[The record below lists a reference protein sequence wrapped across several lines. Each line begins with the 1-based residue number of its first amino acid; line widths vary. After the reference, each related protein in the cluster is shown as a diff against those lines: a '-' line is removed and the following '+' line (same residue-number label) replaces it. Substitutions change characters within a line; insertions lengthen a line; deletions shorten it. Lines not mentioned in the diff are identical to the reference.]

1 MNVIYVREMP
11 GDDDDVRVLD
21 MFDEGGGEPTAR
33 KRKVEDGD
41 AATPGGGGGGTSSSA
56 AAADKRAARRAATL
70 ERRAAAKMAKDLAA
84 EQKRAERT
92 RMQVRAQA
100 LKLSR
105 KMHAALAAGTTMA
118 TTTNG
123 GAGGGNGDDEQLIL
137 APIVSRPNGDLAL
150 SNDVSGGGDPAGRFE
165 QSFRTLQQIAHSAVT
180 PPQQRRKQQELPP
193 PPLPP
198 ATLPGTPVR
207 LPGVA
212 VGQQQQQHI
221 DEQRTTTT
229 TTPQPQQPLFGAIR
243 GGALPTYREYV
254 AQLENRPVPPRRRTR
269 AELELELTEDQR
281 REQARLEREL
291 QELAVTQQYEN
302 LTRLYNTLPELRRK
316 PIIHASNTT
325 ARRAPPPSAVLLPR
339 SVPQQRRTVRRVFH
353 VGRTDKELSLLTH
366 STATR
371 AGVDD
376 FRMHVQSLS
385 TDKMRRALLAAKLLR
400 AGSEA
405 PEPLV
410 RRIFQQRQMLVGDL
424 LVGGN
429 GGGGAAAGAEEVVSS
444 SSS

>member
-1 MNVIYVREMP
+1 MMMSGGGGN
-11 GDDDDVRVLD
+11 DDDDVRVLD
-21 MFDEGGGEPTAR
+21 MFDEDGGGGESAPSR
-33 KRKVEDGD
+33 KRAAAAASVANNSGDGSL
-41 AATPGGGGGGTSSSA
+41 TT
-56 AAADKRAARRAATL
+56 AADKRAARRAATL

-105 KMHAALAAGTTMA
+105 KMHAALAAAGTT
-118 TTTNG
+118 TTVAVPTTS
-123 GAGGGNGDDEQLIL
+123 GGGSDALVL

-150 SNDVSGGGDPAGRFE
+150 SASGEDPAGRFE
-165 QSFRTLQQIAHSAVT
+165 QSFRTLQQIAHSAVM
-180 PPQQRRKQQELPP
+180 PP
-193 PPLPP
+193 PPPPPTLSPSPP
-198 ATLPGTPVR
+198 AALPGTPVR

-212 VGQQQQQHI
+212 VGGQQQQQQ
-221 DEQRTTTT
+221 EAT
-229 TTPQPQQPLFGAIR
+229 TTPQSQQAQQQQQQPLFGAIR
-243 GGALPTYREYV
+243 GGALPTYREYM
-254 AQLENRPVPPRRRTR
+254 AQQENRPVAPRRTR

-316 PIIHASNTT
+316 PIHANNTT

-366 STATR
+366 SAATR

-429 GGGGAAAGAEEVVSS
+429 GGGAIAAAGAEEVVSS
-444 SSS
+444 SS